1 MGVHFYTKES
11 CPARFSPQNNIML
24 ENAEFE
30 TNMYLAKCIKV
41 EFKVEISVDLASSEQ
56 APTDTAPRNGNL
68 RV

>member
-1 MGVHFYTKES
+1 
-11 CPARFSPQNNIML
+11 ML

-30 TNMYLAKCIKV
+30 TNMYLAKCVKV
-41 EFKVEISVDLASSEQ
+41 EFKLEISVDLASSEQ